1 MMPGHG
7 MGITLMWRFCCCAVV
22 LLAAPVLA
30 PWALMHRALIPGA
43 LIPGALI
50 LEALIPEALGQSAP
64 DSGGDRTRYRPRT
77 DGHRAGRR
85 HPNGLSARDIEPSRL
100 GPAPRA
106 FLYHCDAPAGFYPYI
121 PACRTAW
128 RIVPSA
134 GHR

>member
-7 MGITLMWRFCCCAVV
+7 MGITLMWRFCCCVAVLSAFSP
-22 LLAAPVLA
+22 LLPA
-30 PWALMHRALIPGA
+30 ALIRGALIRGALVPGA
-43 LIPGALI
+43 LIRGALVPGAL
-50 LEALIPEALGQSAP
+50 AQTVPYGGGNGAPHPPRPE
-64 DSGGDRTRYRPRT
+64 T
-77 DGHRAGRR
+77 HRNERR
-85 HPNGLSARDIEPSRL
+85 HPHGLSVQNIEPSRL

-128 RIVPSA
+128 RIVPSG